1 MIVPIVATLHEERST
16 MDIAIVGASGY
27 TSSELIRLLVGH
39 PGGLRL
45 RVVTSESFPGVPVT
59 RVMPN
64 LRGYCD
70 LTFEAFDLRSLRGRV
85 ETVVLAVPHRVAQD
99 YAPSLLDAGFRVV
112 DFSADYRLHNPDD
125 YETWYKAPHRNPELL
140 ARAVYGLPER
150 YREAIRAADFV
161 ANPGCYPTSAIL
173 GAMPL
178 LEHDLVEPDS
188 GIIDSKSGI
197 SGAGKKPDEKTH
209 FANRESNLTAY
220 NIGTHRHTP
229 EIEQELSA
237 IAGRPIRVSFTP
249 HLIPMTRGI
258 LTTLYFTLRR
268 SLTTDEVL
276 EIYRLR
282 YKDEPFVHVLDKGEY
297 AQTKA
302 VLGSNNVH
310 VSLEVDARVGRVV
323 VTSVLDNLVKG
334 ASGAVVQN
342 LNLMAGLDETT
353 GLRFPGLMP

>member
-1 MIVPIVATLHEERST
+1 

-45 RVVTSESFPGVPVT
+45 RAVTSESFPGVAVH
-59 RVMPN
+59 RIMPN

-70 LTFEAFDLRSLRGRV
+70 LTFEAYDLASLKGRV
-85 ETVVLAVPHRVAQD
+85 DAVVLAVPHKVAQEF
-99 YAPSLLDAGFRVV
+99 APHLLDAGLRVV

-125 YETWYKAPHRNPELL
+125 YETWYRTPHRNPELL
-140 ARAVYGLPER
+140 ARAVYGLAER
-150 YREAIRAADFV
+150 YRETIRGADFI

-178 LEHDLVEPDS
+178 LEHGLVEPDS
-188 GIIDSKSGI
+188 VIIDAKSGI

-209 FANRESNLTAY
+209 FPNRESNLTAY
-220 NIGTHRHTP
+220 SIGTHRHTP
-229 EIEQELSA
+229 EIEQELSE
-237 IAGRPIRVSFTP
+237 IAGKPIRVSFTP

-258 LTTLYFTLRR
+258 LTTLYFSLRKPM
-268 SLTTDEVL
+268 TTDDAL
-276 EIYRLR
+276 EAYRVR
-282 YKDEPFVHVLDKGEY
+282 YKDEPFVHILDKGEY

-310 VSLEVDARVGRVV
+310 VSLEVDARVGRVI
-323 VTSVLDNLVKG
+323 VTTALDNLVKG

-342 LNLMAGLDETT
+342 LNLMAGLDETA
-353 GLRFPGLMP
+353 GLRFPGMMP

>member
-1 MIVPIVATLHEERST
+1 MDVAV
-16 MDIAIVGASGY
+16 VGASGY
-27 TSSELIRLLVGH
+27 TSSELIRLLVTH

-45 RVVTSESFPGVPVT
+45 RVVTSESFPGVPVS
-59 RVMPN
+59 RVLPN

-70 LTFEAFDLRSLRGRV
+70 LTFEGFHLASLRDRA
-85 ETVVLAVPHRVAQD
+85 ETVVLAVPHRVAQE
-99 YAPSLLDAGFRVV
+99 YVPQLLDAGFRVI

-125 YETWYKAPHRNPELL
+125 YETWYRTPHRNPELL
-140 ARAVYGLPER
+140 KRAVYGLPER
-150 YREAIRAADFV
+150 YRHQIRRADFV

-173 GAMPL
+173 GALPL
-178 LEHDLVEPDS
+178 LENDLVLPDS

-209 FANRESNLTAY
+209 FPNRESNLVAY
-220 NIGTHRHTP
+220 DIGTHRHTP

-237 IAGRPIRVSFTP
+237 IAGRPVRVSFTP
-249 HLIPMTRGI
+249 HLIPMSRGI
-258 LTTLYFTLRR
+258 LTTLYFSLREPM
-268 SLTTDEVL
+268 TTEDVL
-276 EIYRLR
+276 EVYRRR
-282 YKDEPFVHVLDKGEY
+282 YKEEPFVHVLDKGEY

-310 VSLEVDARVGRVV
+310 ISLEVDPRVGRVV

-342 LNLMAGLDETT
+342 LNLMAGLEETA
-353 GLRFPGLMP
+353 GLRFPGMMP